1 MEPMSVI
8 SFPRGFSTHLGVW
21 SYPAKGKGGEGA
33 LKTHAW
39 ITSLQTQSH
48 GCINDPQLPE

>member
-33 LKTHAW
+33 LKMHAR